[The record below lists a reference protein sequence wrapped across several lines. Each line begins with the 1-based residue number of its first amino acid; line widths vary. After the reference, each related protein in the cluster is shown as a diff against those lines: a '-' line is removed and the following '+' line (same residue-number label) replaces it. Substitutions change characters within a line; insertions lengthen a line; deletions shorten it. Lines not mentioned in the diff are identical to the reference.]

1 MYHFVEQISLAEDE
15 HYLWINPEQQPIA
28 NISVSKAKQNTN
40 KQYKHPW
47 MFKNKHRNTNTQ
59 LKPKRLL

>member
-28 NISVSKAKQNTN
+28 NISMSKAKQSTN
-40 KQYKHPW
+40 KLNIKIPECL
-47 MFKNKHRNTNTQ
+47 KINTEAQIHN
-59 LKPKRLL
+59 